1 MITFMFSDNA
11 ELMDFV
17 TSVSEFLFDKYSSVE
32 GEYGILISRNS
43 VTIYDVN
50 EVCED
55 LLSDYQPKHAKNAR
69 ILNE

>member
-1 MITFMFSDNA
+1 MITFRFSDNA

-17 TSVSEFLFDKYSSVE
+17 TLVSEFLFDKYSSVE
-32 GEYGILISRNS
+32 DKYGILIERNF

-55 LLSDYQPKHAKNAR
+55 LLSDYQPKHAR